1 MCSAS
6 ISPTPRSMPR
16 GARSAPLRSAYAR
29 PISSPSA
36 RRLSTSSTSAHSCAR
51 CHRASGRAGRNGS
64 PSCCARAVCSRDS
77 SSWRIRIAA
86 RPSASRSA
94 VCARCSIRAS
104 RCSRTSRY
112 RRSNRCRCSPATSVG
127 RCGSGGYDGARM
139 LIGSGVLYLL
149 VTIAIGLWAAQR
161 VHTSKDYVLA
171 GRSLPLYMNTAT
183 VFATWFGAES
193 VLSVS
198 VEFSKSGLGGI
209 IADPFG
215 SSMCLVIVAL
225 FFARA
230 FYRMDLLTIG
240 DFYRKRYGPTM
251 ELGTS
256 VVIAISYLG
265 WTAAQ
270 LTALGLVLS
279 TLTDGA
285 ISLSTGIIIS
295 GIFVLAYT
303 IWGGMW
309 SVAMTDL
316 FQSVMIIV
324 GLVLVAW
331 VVGDMAGGSSKVI
344 AAALE
349 GGRFEFWPKG
359 GTREWFAFVTAFL
372 TLAIGSIPQQDIFQR
387 VTSAKDERTAIIGS
401 LLGGVVYFCF
411 VFVPIFIVLAAL
423 MVDPSLGSL
432 LKAEDVRE
440 MQRVLPNFILEHT
453 PLWIKVL
460 FFGALLSAILSTA
473 SGAIIAP
480 TSLCT
485 ENIIRPRFPH
495 MSERQFMLSLRLV
508 LVSFTLAA
516 LIFALN
522 SKQTMYDMVQNA
534 YTVTLVAALVPL
546 AAGIFWKR
554 SSNTG
559 AILSSL
565 FGLVSWVIAAFTAP
579 DATVPPPLVGLAFS
593 LFGMVAGSLLPRPLA
608 HAQPHG
614 RHH

>member
-1 MCSAS
+1 
-6 ISPTPRSMPR
+6 
-16 GARSAPLRSAYAR
+16 
-29 PISSPSA
+29 
-36 RRLSTSSTSAHSCAR
+36 
-51 CHRASGRAGRNGS
+51 
-64 PSCCARAVCSRDS
+64 
-77 SSWRIRIAA
+77 
-86 RPSASRSA
+86 
-94 VCARCSIRAS
+94 
-104 RCSRTSRY
+104 
-112 RRSNRCRCSPATSVG
+112 
-127 RCGSGGYDGARM
+127 M
-139 LIGSGVLYLL
+139 LIASVILYLA
-149 VTIAIGLWAAQR
+149 VTIAIGLWAATR
-161 VHTSKDYVLA
+161 VHSSKDYVVA

-240 DFYRKRYGPTM
+240 DFYRKRYGRTM

-270 LTALGLVLS
+270 LTALGLVFS
-279 TLTDGA
+279 TLTGGA
-285 ISLSTGIIIS
+285 ISLSTGIVIS
-295 GIFVLAYT
+295 GVIVLAYT

-309 SVAMTDL
+309 SVALTDL

-324 GLVLVAW
+324 GLGLVAW
-331 VVGDMAGGSSKVI
+331 AVGDMAGGPGKVI
-344 AAALE
+344 AAAAE
-349 GGRFEFWPKG
+349 SGKFELWPKG
-359 GTREWFAFVTAFL
+359 GTKEWLAFVTAFL
-372 TLAIGSIPQQDIFQR
+372 TLAVGSIPQQDIFQR
-387 VTSAKDERTAIIGS
+387 VTSAKDERTAVLGS

-423 MVDPSLGSL
+423 MIDPALGAL
-432 LKAEDVRE
+432 LSAEDARE
-440 MQRVLPNFILEHT
+440 MQRILPSFILGHT
-453 PLWIKVL
+453 PMWIQVL

-485 ENIIRPRFPH
+485 ENVIRPLFP
-495 MSERQFMLSLRLV
+495 MTDRQFLVTLRVV
-508 LVSFTLAA
+508 LVAFTAA
-516 LIFALN
+516 AFVFALN

-554 SSNTG
+554 ANNTG
-559 AILSSL
+559 AVLSSL
-565 FGLVSWVIAAFTAP
+565 FGLVSWLIAAYLAP
-579 DATVPPPLVGLAFS
+579 DATVPPPLVGLVFS
-593 LFGMVAGSLLPRPLA
+593 LAGMVLGALVPRSRAVA
-608 HAQPHG
+608 HAGHD
-614 RHH
+614 